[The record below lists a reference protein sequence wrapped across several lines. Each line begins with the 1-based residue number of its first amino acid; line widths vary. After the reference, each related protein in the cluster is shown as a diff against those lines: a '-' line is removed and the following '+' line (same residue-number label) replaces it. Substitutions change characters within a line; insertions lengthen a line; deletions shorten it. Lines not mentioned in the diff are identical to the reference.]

1 MIEKP
6 TRGEQPELP
15 AGEQVRPVGNHRI
28 VGRWRTLKLIILA
41 AVVLIAFLGFISG
54 LIQKGLWMGQ
64 LGYSG
69 VFWTLLSLRWGLFCA
84 AFAVA
89 LLYLWINLLLAARNG
104 ATFRAGHLTSE
115 STISANLG
123 FQISPVVLKL
133 AMGTIAA
140 VAALIFA
147 LIFYGQWDTYLR
159 FRYGGSFE
167 LSDPLFGVGVG
178 FYLFRLPF
186 YELCRAAWSHWR

>member
-89 LLYLWINLLLAARNG
+89 LLYLWIKSSPGGEKRRHFPCGSLDQRVYNFCEPRFSDLSRGFETSHGHDRCCRRSDLCSDLLWPMG
-104 ATFRAGHLTSE
+104 Y
-115 STISANLG
+115 
-123 FQISPVVLKL
+123 ISPIPIRRIL
-133 AMGTIAA
+133 
-140 VAALIFA
+140 
-147 LIFYGQWDTYLR
+147 
-159 FRYGGSFE
+159 
-167 LSDPLFGVGVG
+167 
-178 FYLFRLPF
+178 
-186 YELCRAAWSHWR
+186 